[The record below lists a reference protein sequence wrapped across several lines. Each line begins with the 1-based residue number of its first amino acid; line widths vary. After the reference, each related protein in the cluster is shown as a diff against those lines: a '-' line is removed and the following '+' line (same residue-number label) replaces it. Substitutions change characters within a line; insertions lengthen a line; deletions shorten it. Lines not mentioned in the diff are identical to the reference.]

1 MCGIVGYVGRA
12 EAAPIL
18 LDGLRRLEYRGYD
31 SVGVAVVDRGHLE
44 TRKCAGRIAA
54 LARLM
59 KKRPPSGCFGISHT
73 RWATHGKVTD
83 ENAHP
88 HFDASG
94 KLALVHNGVIENYQ
108 ALKEK
113 LIQDGDSNFCSETD
127 TEVLAHLIGKLY
139 DESCASTVDAP
150 QKKARLFAA
159 VRTALQQVIGTY
171 GIALVHADVPDFM
184 IGARRGSPLVLGVG
198 KEENFLASDV
208 SAIVAYTRD
217 AVYLNDFDVVAL
229 ERDKFEISS
238 LAGESGD
245 HRVSKVEFTAEDI
258 KKGDFR
264 HYMLKEIFEQPNTV
278 RDAMRGRLSVE
289 ECTSKLGGLNMAPA
303 ELRDVGRI
311 VLTGCGTALHAAM
324 VGEYLIEQL
333 ASIPTEVEY
342 ASEFRHRNTPM
353 TPDTLVFAVS
363 QSGETADTLG
373 ALRESRR
380 KGYRTL
386 GICNN
391 VASTIARESDG
402 GVYMHAGPE
411 IGVAATK
418 SFTSQLVILTLIGLL
433 LGRMRNLSTAE
444 GTRIIKELETLPGQ
458 IEEVLKLS
466 DQVKAI
472 AKKYV
477 DVGGMLFFGRQFNFP
492 IAVEGALKMKEITYL
507 FAEGHPSAELK
518 HGIIALVRP
527 DLPSIFIAPD
537 DAVFSKNLNNI
548 EQIKARKGP
557 IIAITSGNGAKQL
570 KDLAADIIEVPDVID
585 CLSPVLTVIP
595 LQLLAYHLAVELG
608 RDVDKPRSCHRVRF
622 VAFAGGAGAHG
633 LDRFV
638 VDGDTADDHQT
649 NPRRRRALFQSYTQR
664 IWRNRSGRGGE

>member
-31 SVGVAVVDRGHLE
+31 SAGVAVVDRGHLE

-83 ENAHP
+83 QNAHP

-108 ALKEK
+108 ALKEQ

-198 KEENFLASDV
+198 KGENFLASDV

-229 ERDKFEISS
+229 EQDKFEITS

-264 HYMLKEIFEQPNTV
+264 HYMLKEIFEQPDTV

-289 ECTSKLGGLNMAPA
+289 ECTAKLGGLNMTPA
-303 ELRDVGRI
+303 QLRDVGRI
-311 VLTGCGTALHAAM
+311 ILTGCGTALHAGR
-324 VGEYLIEQL
+324 VGEYLIERL
-333 ASIPTEVEY
+333 ANIPTEVEY

-353 TPDTLVFAVS
+353 TPETLVFAIS

-380 KGYRTL
+380 KGFRTL

-418 SFTSQLVILTLIGLL
+418 SFTSQLVILTLLGLL
-433 LGRMRNLSTAE
+433 FGRMRNLSTSD
-444 GTRIIKELETLPGQ
+444 GSRIIEALETLPEQ
-458 IEEVLKLS
+458 IEAVLKLS
-466 DQVKAI
+466 GQIKAI
-472 AKKYV
+472 AKKYA
-477 DVGGMLFFGRQFNFP
+477 DVNGVLFFGRQFNFP
-492 IAVEGALKMKEITYL
+492 IALEGALKMKEITYL

-527 DLPSIFIAPD
+527 DLPSVFVVPD

-548 EQIKARKGP
+548 EQVKARKGP
-557 IIAITSGNGAKQL
+557 IIALTSGNGPKQL
-570 KDLAADIIEVPDVID
+570 KEIANEIISLPEAPDCVMPI
-585 CLSPVLTVIP
+585 LTVIP

-608 RDVDKPRSCHRVRF
+608 RDVDKPRNLAKSVT
-622 VAFAGGAGAHG
+622 V
-633 LDRFV
+633 
-638 VDGDTADDHQT
+638 
-649 NPRRRRALFQSYTQR
+649 
-664 IWRNRSGRGGE
+664 E

>member
-31 SVGVAVVDRGHLE
+31 SAGIAVVNRGHLE

-54 LARLM
+54 LTRLM
-59 KKRPPSGCFGISHT
+59 TDQPAPGSLGVSHT

-108 ALKEK
+108 AIKEQ
-113 LIQDGDSNFCSETD
+113 LIQDGDTNFRSETD
-127 TEVLAHLIGKLY
+127 SEVLAHLIGKLY

-150 QKKARLFAA
+150 RKKARLFGA

-217 AVYLNDFDVVAL
+217 AVYLNDFDVVAV
-229 ERDKFEISS
+229 ERDKFEIVS

-245 HRVSKVEFTAEDI
+245 HQVSKVEFTAEDI
-258 KKGDFR
+258 KKGDYS
-264 HYMLKEIFEQPNTV
+264 HYMLKEIFEQPNSV
-278 RDAMRGRLSVE
+278 RDAMRGRLSLE
-289 ECTSKLGGLNMAPA
+289 ECTAKLGGLNMTPA

-311 VLTGCGTALHAAM
+311 VLTGCGTALHAGR
-324 VGEYLIEQL
+324 VGEYLIERL
-333 ASIPTEVEY
+333 ANLPTEVEY
-342 ASEFRHRNTPM
+342 ASEFRHRNMPM
-353 TPDTLVFAVS
+353 TPETLLFAIS

-380 KGYRTL
+380 KGFRTL

-418 SFTSQLVILTLIGLL
+418 SFTSQVVILALIGLL
-433 LGRMRNLSTAE
+433 FGRMRNLSTAE
-444 GTRIIKELETLPGQ
+444 GNRIIEALEALPEQ
-458 IEEVLKLS
+458 IEVVLKLS
-466 DQVKAI
+466 DQIKAI
-472 AKKYV
+472 AKKYA
-477 DVGGMLFFGRQFNFP
+477 DVSGMLFFGRQFNFP
-492 IAVEGALKMKEITYL
+492 IALEGALKMKEITYL

-518 HGIIALVRP
+518 HGIIALIRP

-548 EQIKARKGP
+548 EQVKARKGP
-557 IIAITSGNGAKQL
+557 IIAFTNGNGPKQL
-570 KDLAADIIEVPDVID
+570 KGIANEIISLPEAPDCVM
-585 CLSPVLTVIP
+585 PVLTVIP
-595 LQLLAYHLAVELG
+595 LQLLAYHVAVELG
-608 RDVDKPRSCHRVRF
+608 RDVDKPRNLAKSVT
-622 VAFAGGAGAHG
+622 V
-633 LDRFV
+633 
-638 VDGDTADDHQT
+638 
-649 NPRRRRALFQSYTQR
+649 
-664 IWRNRSGRGGE
+664 E

>member
-1 MCGIVGYVGRA
+1 M
-12 EAAPIL
+12 
-18 LDGLRRLEYRGYD
+18 DGLRRLEYRGYD
-31 SVGVAVVDRGHLE
+31 SAGVSIVNRHHEIE
-44 TRKCAGRIAA
+44 TRKCAGRIAS
-54 LARLM
+54 LAKLITA
-59 KKRPPSGCFGISHT
+59 KPPSGSFGISHT

-88 HFDASG
+88 HVDATG

-108 ALKEK
+108 ALKEQ
-113 LIQDGDSNFCSETD
+113 LIQDGDDNFRSNTD

-139 DESCASTVDAP
+139 VDSCATTVDVD
-150 QKKARLFAA
+150 QKKSRLVNA
-159 VRTALQQVIGTY
+159 VRTALRQVIGTY
-171 GIALVHADVPDFM
+171 GIALVHAEIPDFI

-217 AVYLNDFDVVAL
+217 AVYLNDFDVVAV
-229 ERDKFEISS
+229 ERGKFEISS
-238 LAGESGD
+238 LAGETGD
-245 HRVSKVEFTAEDI
+245 RQVSKVEFTAEDV
-258 KKGDFR
+258 KKGDYE
-264 HYMLKEIFEQPNTV
+264 HYMLKEIFEQPNSV
-278 RDAMRGRLSVE
+278 RDAMRGRLSLE
-289 ECTSKLGGLNMAPA
+289 ECTAKLGGLNMTPQQ
-303 ELRDVGRI
+303 LRDVGRI

-324 VGEYLIEQL
+324 VGEYVIEQL
-333 ASIPTEVEY
+333 ANIPTEVEY

-353 TPDTLVFAVS
+353 TNDTLVFAIS

-380 KGYRTL
+380 KGHRTL

-418 SFTSQLVILTLIGLL
+418 SFTSQLAILTLIGLL

-444 GTRIIKELETLPGQ
+444 GSRIIGALQALPSQ
-458 IEEVLKLS
+458 IEEALNLS
-466 DQVKAI
+466 DQLKAI

-477 DVGGMLFFGRQFNFP
+477 DASGILFFGRQFNFP
-492 IAVEGALKMKEITYL
+492 IALEGALKMKEITYL

-527 DLPSIFIAPD
+527 DLPSVFIAPD
-537 DAVFSKNLNNI
+537 DAVLSKNLNNM

-557 IIAITSGNGAKQL
+557 IIAVTSGNGAKQL
-570 KDLAADIIEVPDVID
+570 KEVANEIIVLPDAPD
-585 CLSPVLTVIP
+585 CLMPILSVIP
-595 LQLLAYHLAVELG
+595 LQLFAYHVAVELG
-608 RDVDKPRSCHRVRF
+608 RDVDKPRNLAKSVT
-622 VAFAGGAGAHG
+622 V
-633 LDRFV
+633 
-638 VDGDTADDHQT
+638 
-649 NPRRRRALFQSYTQR
+649 
-664 IWRNRSGRGGE
+664 E